1 LRVPARRALREAL
14 EAAAVNAL
22 AILTVVFFLGPMVWL
37 YLTSIKPDRQVFS
50 LPPVLVPTPPSFKAF
65 EDVLRGQGNVPS
77 GVPASLRNSIVVSV
91 STAALSIGIGIPAA
105 YAFARFHF
113 FLRRGLMLFI
123 LFLRMTPAIILI
135 IPVFQLFNSL
145 GLIDKRMGLILL
157 YSAFLT
163 PFTVWLLYSVFRDL
177 PLEIEEA
184 GRVDG
189 CRLPQLLRYLV
200 LPLAAPGIAAA
211 AILAFIM
218 AWNEY
223 LFALVLTRTSS
234 SITMPVSITQMVTF
248 ERVVWLNIAAE
259 GVLMTLP
266 VFLMSLFV
274 QRYIVRG
281 LTIGALK

>member
-1 LRVPARRALREAL
+1 M
-14 EAAAVNAL
+14 AVHAL
-22 AILTVVFFLGPMVWL
+22 AVLTVVFFLGPMVWL

-50 LPPVLVPTPPSFKAF
+50 LPPVWAPIPPSFKAF
-65 EDVLRGQGNVPS
+65 EEVLRGQGNVPS
-77 GVPASLRNSIVVSV
+77 GVPASLRNSIIVSV
-91 STAALSIGIGIPAA
+91 STAALSIAIGVPAA
-105 YAFARFHF
+105 YAFARFRF
-113 FLRRGLMLFI
+113 VLRRGLMLSI
-123 LFLRMTPAIILI
+123 LFLRMTPPIILI
-135 IPVFQLFNSL
+135 IPVFQLFDTL
-145 GLIDKRMGLILL
+145 GLVDKRTGLILL
-157 YSAFLT
+157 YTAFLT

-189 CRLPQLLRYLV
+189 CRLVELLRYLV